1 MTRPDYPDILE
12 LWFFLVYFYCHKTKK
27 IIWNLHCHLT
37 KCSLHVIETKC
48 IFMDVWI
55 EDLFILLVKLHYFLP
70 TRWQSLTSLLVI
82 LLYLSVFLSSFI
94 HLISFVMMKAAASS
108 PPHRLSS
115 VYCEDIKEQTPD
127 ISILLLSFPQS
138 FSQRLVEYCSA
149 NFTLLRM
156 CLVFLLACLDHL
168 SLLCMNLT
176 VLKTVLSNVYISPL

>member
-1 MTRPDYPDILE
+1 MFSPCDRDQMYIHGCLNWRPVYPVSQIVL
-12 LWFFLVYFYCHKTKK
+12 LSSNKMAVPHITAGYS
-27 IIWNLHCHLT
+27 
-37 KCSLHVIETKC
+37 SLFVC
-48 IFMDVWI
+48 I
-55 EDLFILLVKLHYFLP
+55 
-70 TRWQSLTSLLVI
+70 
-82 LLYLSVFLSSFI
+82 SSFI

-138 FSQRLVEYCSA
+138 FSLCLVEYCSA